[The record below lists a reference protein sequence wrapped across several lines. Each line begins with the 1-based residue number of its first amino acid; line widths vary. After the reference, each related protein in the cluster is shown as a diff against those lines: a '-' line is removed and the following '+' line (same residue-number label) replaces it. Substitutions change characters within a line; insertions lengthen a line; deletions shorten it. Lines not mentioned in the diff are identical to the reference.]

1 MIAPAEVSQQI
12 EEIRRKDK
20 YYLTSKV
27 IMMGSLLSVGDHLFV
42 DRNSEHWQHAMLE
55 MIRIMTEAK
64 QKCGATTIQL
74 RDLDSSD
81 DQMSNF
87 LIKEGFAKVEMPD
100 THVIENLDWN
110 STEEYIE
117 GLSVNARKNL
127 RKTVLKT
134 EKDFE
139 IRLRKSAV
147 PGMDGDKIF
156 IEVSP
161 SEVDYWYE
169 LYLNVKKGSYNLSTF
184 DIPRKLFENL
194 VHSPNWDIFELIL
207 KSGENPKPV
216 AVVFC
221 YLSSKKNYSPT
232 VIGLDYKYVIS
243 HGCYRQGVFQS
254 ILRANKLKSRKVYLG
269 MDASIEKQKF
279 GSRIIPKSVYVQTND
294 NYSMEFIGT
303 VYDKKTNHGKTSV

>member
-1 MIAPAEVSQQI
+1 
-12 EEIRRKDK
+12 
-20 YYLTSKV
+20 
-27 IMMGSLLSVGDHLFV
+27 
-42 DRNSEHWQHAMLE
+42 
-55 MIRIMTEAK
+55 MTEEK
-64 QKCGATTIQL
+64 QKCGATAIQL

-81 DQMSNF
+81 NEMSNF

-100 THVIENLDWN
+100 THVIDNLDWN
-110 STEEYIE
+110 STESYIE

-139 IRLRKSAV
+139 IRLRKSAI
-147 PGMDGDKIF
+147 PGMDGNRPLT
-156 IEVSP
+156 EVSQ
-161 SEVDYWYE
+161 SEVNYWYE
-169 LYLNVKKGSYNLSTF
+169 LYMNVKRGSYNLNTF
-184 DIPRKLFENL
+184 NIPRKLFENL
-194 VHSPNWDIFELIL
+194 VYSPNWDIFELML
-207 KSGENPKPV
+207 KSGDNPKPV

-232 VIGLDYKYVIS
+232 VIGLDYNYVIS

-294 NYSMEFIGT
+294 NYNMEFIGT
-303 VYDKKTNHGKTSV
+303 VYDKKTNHGKATV